1 MSSQEKNIIAVDSLP
16 SDVLH
21 GATYSIEQANPNSF
35 THGFFKYPCKFIPE
49 IPRWAIKKYLGDEG
63 DVYDPF
69 SGSGTTLLEGIL
81 SGHTSFGSEIDE
93 IARLVTKVKTT
104 PLNGEQ
110 LEELTTLAA
119 GIVSSARRDNTP
131 MVIPRI
137 HNLSHWFNDENT
149 RYLGKLKFLIEEV
162 RDKDIRDFL
171 NVCFVSIIKR
181 TSNAD
186 DVSPKPYVSR
196 KVIKTPPNALEEFA
210 QTVKRYFNSIEEF
223 SMLNTVKEAVLLE
236 GDALDIRLDKQI
248 DLAITSPPYI
258 NAFDYARTLRLEN
271 LWYGALDEQEIR
283 EKKKEYVGTESLK
296 MDEEEK
302 DLQILNESKL
312 LSHYY
317 NAILPK
323 DRKRALIVKR
333 FFADMRENL
342 IQVKRVLRSGGHYV
356 IVIGDSSIR
365 NVEIESWRVLEDI
378 ALGLGFETQLTFRYV
393 IKNPYIRIPRK
404 KRGGK
409 IKYDNVLVLKK
420 VN

>member
-110 LEELTTLAA
+110 LEELTTIAA

-162 RDKDIRDFL
+162 RDKDIRDFF

-186 DVSPKPYVSR
+186 DISPKPYVSR

-404 KRGGK
+404 NRGGK

>member
-404 KRGGK
+404 NRGGK

>member
-149 RYLGKLKFLIEEV
+149 RYLGK
-162 RDKDIRDFL
+162 
-171 NVCFVSIIKR
+171 
-181 TSNAD
+181 
-186 DVSPKPYVSR
+186 
-196 KVIKTPPNALEEFA
+196 
-210 QTVKRYFNSIEEF
+210 
-223 SMLNTVKEAVLLE
+223 
-236 GDALDIRLDKQI
+236 
-248 DLAITSPPYI
+248 
-258 NAFDYARTLRLEN
+258 
-271 LWYGALDEQEIR
+271 
-283 EKKKEYVGTESLK
+283 
-296 MDEEEK
+296 
-302 DLQILNESKL
+302 
-312 LSHYY
+312 
-317 NAILPK
+317 
-323 DRKRALIVKR
+323 
-333 FFADMRENL
+333 
-342 IQVKRVLRSGGHYV
+342 
-356 IVIGDSSIR
+356 
-365 NVEIESWRVLEDI
+365 
-378 ALGLGFETQLTFRYV
+378 
-393 IKNPYIRIPRK
+393 
-404 KRGGK
+404 
-409 IKYDNVLVLKK
+409 
-420 VN
+420 

>member
-1 MSSQEKNIIAVDSLP
+1 
-16 SDVLH
+16 
-21 GATYSIEQANPNSF
+21 
-35 THGFFKYPCKFIPE
+35 
-49 IPRWAIKKYLGDEG
+49 
-63 DVYDPF
+63 
-69 SGSGTTLLEGIL
+69 
-81 SGHTSFGSEIDE
+81 
-93 IARLVTKVKTT
+93 
-104 PLNGEQ
+104 
-110 LEELTTLAA
+110 
-119 GIVSSARRDNTP
+119 

-404 KRGGK
+404 NRGGK